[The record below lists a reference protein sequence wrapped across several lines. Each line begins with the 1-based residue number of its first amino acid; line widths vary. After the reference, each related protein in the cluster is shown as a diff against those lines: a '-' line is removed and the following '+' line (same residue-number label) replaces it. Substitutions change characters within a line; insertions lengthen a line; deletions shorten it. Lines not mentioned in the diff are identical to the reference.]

1 MKYEC
6 NWCNHTRPCVVE
18 YSGSNECKPDRC
30 MISPE
35 QAGAFELVEDH
46 ECEWE
51 RSEILDIELKAAQKK
66 AEAPETIDNKSSLKL
81 PEWEKIVDFVDGGG
95 IIGGNNWDGRMWT
108 AGHIVYDIM
117 VGNIKL

>member
-1 MKYEC
+1 MKYGC

-51 RSEILDIELKAAQKK
+51 RSEILDIELKAAQKNE
-66 AEAPETIDNKSSLKL
+66 EAPETIDNNRSDVISLIQSAIEDVEGCAEYESPGESTVGKL
-81 PEWEKIVDFVDGGG
+81 NAAI
-95 IIGGNNWDGRMWT
+95 
-108 AGHIVYDIM
+108 A
-117 VGNIKL
+117 KLRTCG

>member
-1 MKYEC
+1 MKFEK
-6 NWCNHTRPCVVE
+6 E
-18 YSGSNECKPDRC
+18 YR
-30 MISPE
+30 
-35 QAGAFELVEDH
+35 
-46 ECEWE
+46 
-51 RSEILDIELKAAQKK
+51 
-66 AEAPETIDNKSSLKL
+66 EAWPETLGEKDIQSDMLNYSEYLENRLLEIREAQNSIDNKSSLKL

>member
-1 MKYEC
+1 MKFEK
-6 NWCNHTRPCVVE
+6 E
-18 YSGSNECKPDRC
+18 YREACQKL
-30 MISPE
+30 
-35 QAGAFELVEDH
+35 LV
-46 ECEWE
+46 
-51 RSEILDIELKAAQKK
+51 KK
-66 AEAPETIDNKSSLKL
+66 TPNNKSSLKL